1 MDMNFPHEAV
11 GQTRSG
17 AAQLRSLDMD
27 ILRALAFAPRMA
39 PVGRV
44 PLPVDSRDPGQ
55 AMAAWLAG
63 VARADIV
70 TPGSFNLHFADGLN
84 RLTPAEHQGEN
95 GVYHCASVNRK
106 AARLDLPHAQ
116 SRTHQAF

>member
-11 GQTRSG
+11 GQTRNG
-17 AAQLRSLDMD
+17 AARLRSLDMD
-27 ILRALAFAPRMA
+27 ILRALAFAPSMA
-39 PVGRV
+39 RAGRV
-44 PLPVDSRDPGQ
+44 TMPLDSRDPVQ

-70 TPGSFNLHFADGLN
+70 MPGSFNLHFADVLN
-84 RLTPAEHQGEN
+84 RLTPAEHQGEI

-116 SRTHQAF
+116 SCTHQAF

>member
-11 GQTRSG
+11 GQTRS
-17 AAQLRSLDMD
+17 AATRLRSLDMD
-27 ILRALAFAPRMA
+27 ILRSLAFAPSMSRA
-39 PVGRV
+39 SRV
-44 PLPVDSRDPGQ
+44 PFQMDARDPEH

-63 VARADIV
+63 VARVDHV
-70 TPGSFNLHFADGLN
+70 PLGSFNLHFADAVN